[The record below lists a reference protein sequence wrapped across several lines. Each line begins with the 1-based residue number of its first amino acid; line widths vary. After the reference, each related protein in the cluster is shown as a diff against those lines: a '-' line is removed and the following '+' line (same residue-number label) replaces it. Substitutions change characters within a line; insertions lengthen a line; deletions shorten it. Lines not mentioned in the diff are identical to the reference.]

1 MSEETGLRER
11 KKQRTRRTLS
21 DTAIGLFLEH
31 GFDQVSVADV
41 AAAAEVSKPTL
52 FRYFPAKEDLVLER
66 IADHQGESARVVR
79 DRAPGQ
85 SPLAALRAHFH
96 ARLDAHDPITG
107 LSDNPAA
114 RAYTDLLFTTPS
126 LLARL
131 LSYTDRDADEL
142 TSALLAAASGVDA
155 SGMDA
160 SGMDA
165 SGMDASGMDA
175 SGMDASGMDASGM
188 DASAARLSAG
198 LILLAHR
205 HLARENWRKLSDGLT
220 PEAALADAHAAA
232 DRAYDMLTRGLG
244 AGYG

>member
-1 MSEETGLRER
+1 P
-11 KKQRTRRTLS
+11 
-21 DTAIGLFLEH
+21 
-31 GFDQVSVADV
+31 
-41 AAAAEVSKPTL
+41 KPTL

-142 TSALLAAASGVDA
+142 TSALLAAAPGLDA
-155 SGMDA
+155 SGLDA
-160 SGMDA
+160 ST
-165 SGMDASGMDA
+165 
-175 SGMDASGMDASGM
+175 
-188 DASAARLSAG
+188 ARLSAG